1 MENTKNLGAKNVIDY
16 TKEDFTS
23 SGQTFD
29 YIFDA
34 IGRKKISYNQCKNL
48 LNKNGVFVTV
58 DLELVLFKSKVNS
71 KVKSYLASVNTEK
84 LDFLREHIEAGRI
97 KPIID
102 KIFPLSELAD
112 AHRFYENGHLKGKVV
127 IKVQD

>member
-1 MENTKNLGAKNVIDY
+1 
-16 TKEDFTS
+16 
-23 SGQTFD
+23 
-29 YIFDA
+29 
-34 IGRKKISYNQCKNL
+34 
-48 LNKNGVFVTV
+48 
-58 DLELVLFKSKVNS
+58 
-71 KVKSYLASVNTEK
+71 LASVNTEK